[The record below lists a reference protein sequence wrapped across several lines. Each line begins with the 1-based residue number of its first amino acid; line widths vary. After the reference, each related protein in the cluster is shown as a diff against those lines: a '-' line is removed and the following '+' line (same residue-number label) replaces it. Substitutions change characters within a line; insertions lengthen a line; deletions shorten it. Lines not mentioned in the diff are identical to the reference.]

1 MDDRISAI
9 QEVAIKVKLNVSC
22 WPAKKED
29 KEATKATH
37 LQQGAKQDA
46 GTYRKNMVS
55 KKHLKPIRDI
65 ETEARKFHREV
76 TLPWGQ
82 DGERVLPASMVDE
95 YTAEMRRLHQDFD
108 LAVAEFKQKYPAI
121 VIDEKSTLGSMY
133 NQSEYPSL
141 RELEDKFDF
150 RVSITPIESA
160 DDFRI
165 KLSES
170 IIDRIKDD
178 VRRQEN
184 ENQLNITTDLYN
196 RLQNVIEDM
205 IGRLTATKKDKKTG
219 ETIYKSFSY
228 TALTNIT
235 DLAALLPK
243 LNINNNY
250 GLSELHKEIMDK
262 LGKISVEDI
271 RESEAVREVTVQKG
285 QELLDDIGQKMSFY
299 TGPVEQNQKEA
310 A

>member
-1 MDDRISAI
+1 MDERIAAI
-9 QEVAIKVKLNVSC
+9 QEVAIKVKLNISC

-29 KEATKATH
+29 KEATEATH
-37 LQQGAKQDA
+37 LQQGAKKGA

-55 KKHLKPIRDI
+55 KDHLKPIKDI
-65 ETEARKFHREV
+65 ETEARKYHREV

-95 YTAEMRRLHQDFD
+95 YTAEMRRLHQEFD
-108 LAVAEFKQKYPAI
+108 LAVAEFKQKYPSI

-133 NQSEYPSL
+133 KQDEYPSL
-141 RELEDKFDF
+141 RELDDKFDF
-150 RVSITPIESA
+150 KVSITPIESA

-178 VRRQEN
+178 VRKQET
-184 ENQLNITTDLYN
+184 ENQLNMTTDLYN
-196 RLQNVIEDM
+196 RLHAVIADM
-205 IGRLTATKKDKKTG
+205 VERLTATKQDKKTG

-235 DLAALLPK
+235 DLAGLLPK
-243 LNINNNY
+243 LNINNDH
-250 GLSELHKEIMDK
+250 GLTELHNEIMDK
-262 LGKISVEDI
+262 LGEVTPEDV
-271 RESEAVREVTVQKG
+271 RESDAVRQVTVQKG
-285 QELLDDIGQKMSFY
+285 KALLDDIEQKMSFY
-299 TGPVEQNQKEA
+299 TGPVTEKHKEA